1 MKKFLLNVLNS
12 EGKISSKRLISLLA
26 FLMLCIGFI
35 ANLFWDSTIDEHI
48 YKSME
53 WIVEVGMGTIV
64 AEKFGKRGSDS
75 STTPDTSATATDT
88 TSSTPTPP
96 TDEVIDEPSEN

>member
-12 EGKISSKRLISLLA
+12 EGKISSKRLISTLA

-48 YKSME
+48 FKSME
-53 WIVEVGMGTIV
+53 WIVEIGMGTIV
-64 AEKFGKRGSDS
+64 AEKFGKK
-75 STTPDTSATATDT
+75 TTPTEKE
-88 TSSTPTPP
+88 P
-96 TDEVIDEPSEN
+96 TDEVIDGSSEN